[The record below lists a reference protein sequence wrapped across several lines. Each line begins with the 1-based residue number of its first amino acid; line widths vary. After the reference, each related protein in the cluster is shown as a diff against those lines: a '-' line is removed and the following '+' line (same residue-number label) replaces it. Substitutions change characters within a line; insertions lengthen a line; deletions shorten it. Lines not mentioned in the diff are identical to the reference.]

1 MQRGGNGLGWS
12 IAAEHMAL
20 QHAGVLIIGYEGK
33 VPAGEQDPT
42 ATIKP
47 KHGGGRGRRED
58 TGYGAKKSETDRPMW
73 TLLGMWELLLAMRV
87 DFWPQQHQ
95 HNGWENDDSIK
106 HKIVV

>member
-33 VPAGEQDPT
+33 VPVGEQDPT

-47 KHGGGRGRRED
+47 KPWEGGEGKTLVMVPKKGRQ
-58 TGYGAKKSETDRPMW
+58 TETN
-73 TLLGMWELLLAMRV
+73 V
-87 DFWPQQHQ
+87 DFAWNVGAVFLSLP
-95 HNGWENDDSIK
+95 
-106 HKIVV
+106 

>member
-33 VPAGEQDPT
+33 VPADEQDPT

-47 KHGGGRGRRED
+47 KTWRREREK
-58 TGYGAKKSETDRPMW
+58 GRHLLWCEKK
-73 TLLGMWELLLAMRV
+73 
-87 DFWPQQHQ
+87 
-95 HNGWENDDSIK
+95 
-106 HKIVV
+106 